1 MTTTKPKA
9 MIHAAEGGTPT
20 MIGPPKELIHLLA
33 ALLCEILRGDL
44 SQWDYAQDEF
54 FAAFKQNES
63 TGRTILR
70 WVNYVAKGVI
80 VGLALFGSVCLG
92 LLLAK

>member
-1 MTTTKPKA
+1 MEKPKA
-9 MIHAAEGGTPT
+9 MIHAAEGGIPT
-20 MIGPPKELIHLLA
+20 MIGTPRELIHLLA
-33 ALLCEILRGDL
+33 TLLCEILRGDL
-44 SQWDYAQDEF
+44 SQWDYALDEI

-80 VGLALFGSVCLG
+80 VALALFGSVCLG
-92 LLLAK
+92 VLAAR